1 MARMPNCT
9 GCKFFMFPHKK
20 CEKYPEE
27 IPSEIFVE
35 DVECE
40 WYEDKEIEV
49 DENLPKPSIYH
60 E

>member
-1 MARMPNCT
+1 MSNCT

-35 DVECE
+35 YVECE

-49 DENLPKPSIYH
+49 DENLPEAKGR
-60 E
+60 